1 VAQRELIV
9 VDTTV
14 LIDALR
20 GRESAQG
27 WLRSVDRRLAASEIS
42 RVEVV
47 RGLRSNEHT
56 HAETLFRAFAW
67 IPVDESIA
75 RRAGQLGREWRAK
88 RELSVADLLIAAT
101 ALEIGAEL
109 ATANTRDFPMFA
121 GLKPPY

>member
-1 VAQRELIV
+1 VAQRELTV

-56 HAETLFRAFAW
+56 HVETLFRAFAW
-67 IPVDESIA
+67 IAVDESIA

-109 ATANTRDFPMFA
+109 ATANIRDFPMFA